1 MEIPLTA
8 TALNK
13 RNGITVI
20 GSVGDPEAIVTINLT
35 DDSTVQ
41 PNVDENGSFIA
52 QLERKKALGEIK
64 VVAMLRD
71 DVNSRTETILHTVAQ
86 KPIVTAVL
94 STQGIMRKL
103 TGSVNQPGLFI
114 EVHTPE
120 NAHPIEVLVDDN
132 FEFELQIPIA
142 LRPEDIRVTALNP
155 LTGEHLEVPVEL
167 GVTTKT
173 MTIPILTDEMIT
185 SYAAEAEHRRAA
197 EEAHDQ
203 ALMEKVAASEAF
215 VTSIVETLQP
225 PASEE
230 IVEPESNASEA
241 DLSEPETATSA
252 APVFKPEEQV
262 VVETLEPVEDE
273 TATETE
279 AVEED
284 STSEADATEDSK
296 AEVVEDSQ
304 AEATAEPATEATEE
318 VEASQAEETDDTTQ
332 VHSRSERK
340 EKRGIGA
347 FFRWLFVRN

>member
-225 PASEE
+225 HQLPVSEE
-230 IVEPESNASEA
+230 VVESEPSVSEA

-252 APVFKPEEQV
+252 ALDLKTEEPV

-273 TATETE
+273 TAAE
-279 AVEED
+279 AEEVQEKP
-284 STSEADATEDSK
+284 TSEAEVTVDSES
-296 AEVVEDSQ
+296 EVVEESQ
-304 AEATAEPATEATEE
+304 AEATAEPATEE